1 MPEDQGNQ
9 VTDQLQVQKGQY
21 HPRANALDIGPKQA
35 GSMEDR
41 GGTGLCQDHSMRI
54 EIVF

>member
-41 GGTGLCQDHSMRI
+41 GGTGLCKFNED
-54 EIVF
+54 